1 MAKRVRRECPV
12 ARSGACFDT
21 QKDRLAVSF
30 RFRLLPTSKLKISK
44 GDSVAF
50 GRPLFNFQQLMGH
63 FPQSRN
69 LQRPLESN
77 RRLRPQVECSKIQ
90 SRQDVIV
97 MGRKFSKE
105 VSKMCAYHFRRNNG
119 NDHRAAASD
128 PPFQNARTSRLRVHR
143 IVIWQSL
150 RVKRYLS
157 LVAELTMVIADENNS
172 GSIVSAI
179 KRVWPSANTAILPFG

>member
-119 NDHRAAASD
+119 NDHRAAAID
-128 PPFQNARTSRLRVHR
+128 LQAEKTARPAAPCASYCYPAVVR
-143 IVIWQSL
+143 QP
-150 RVKRYLS
+150 YQ
-157 LVAELTMVIADENNS
+157 
-172 GSIVSAI
+172 
-179 KRVWPSANTAILPFG
+179 

>member
-1 MAKRVRRECPV
+1 MGSEMCIRDRAKRVRRECPV

-63 FPQSRN
+63 IPQSRN

-105 VSKMCAYHFRRNNG
+105 VSKMCAYHFRHDNV
-119 NDHRAAASD
+119 NDHRAGTSEH
-128 PPFQNARTSRLRVHR
+128 PFQKHAQVRLRVHH
-143 IVIWQSL
+143 IVIFVRLLAFLDSPAKWVDQAPL
-150 RVKRYLS
+150 H
-157 LVAELTMVIADENNS
+157 
-172 GSIVSAI
+172 
-179 KRVWPSANTAILPFG
+179 